1 MNIKEKI
8 DDLLKYCSSY
18 QGHTYMMDERREDQT
33 FQVLLPEEQDIMEHM
48 DKLQFVLLTGE
59 AGDGKSRLLRS
70 LNQQL
75 LRHEFEIY
83 TDFSA
88 MLETEKQKV
97 LQVISNIVSGETEKH
112 IIIAANIGIFTKS
125 VLRYQPGLL
134 EKLDIDNEKVRIIN
148 FEKRNLASDKEVFAQ
163 IIKGFLEYD
172 GFECQECSICGQ
184 CVFRNNLEYIRTE
197 NGIESIRILCDAVY
211 LIGEHITFRELL
223 SMVAYMI
230 TFGENCYDRK
240 NIPSSLLSSRSYENI
255 FNFDNDRILQHIKR
269 MDPAHAK
276 FGLDMYDSIETCI
289 SQKRSDFFKE
299 TGDKYALLN
308 IDYLP
313 EFREAIRFFQEKA
326 YTDSSTIQQGVL
338 YSLKRGL
345 GRLTRKGQSDLG
357 MTVVDTPAMLGD
369 KIQTEFELGNMDI
382 VWNRYGLDFN
392 NLNEKKIKE
401 ESRNRFCMSY
411 IYNDSKGQIK
421 SITMVI
427 DYRLFRYLMMAND
440 YYYLGHSNQSVE
452 EYTINTFFRKI
463 LKTRKDIYGKMLVKF
478 TEKNEKGVCNFSLS
492 LQKKNSILFP
502 GEKIVKLKRE
512 G

>member
-1 MNIKEKI
+1 MNIKEKV

-33 FQVLLPEEQDIMEHM
+33 FQVLLLEERDIMEHIG
-48 DKLQFVLLTGE
+48 KLQFVLLTGE
-59 AGDGKSRLLRS
+59 AGDGKSRLLRN

-75 LRHEFEIY
+75 LRHKFEIH

-88 MLETEKQKV
+88 MSEMDKQEV
-97 LQVISNIVSGETEKH
+97 LQVISNILDGKTEKR

-134 EKLDIDNEKVRIIN
+134 EKLNIDYDKVRIIN

-172 GFECQECSICGQ
+172 GLECQECSTCGQ
-184 CVFRNNLEYIRTE
+184 CMFRNNLEYIRTE
-197 NGIESIRILCDAVY
+197 SGIESIKVLCDAIY

-223 SMVAYMI
+223 SMVAYMV
-230 TFGENCYDRK
+230 TFGESCYDRK
-240 NIPSSLLSSRSYENI
+240 KNSNSQLESKSYENI
-255 FNFDNDRILQHIKR
+255 FNSDDDRVLQHIKH
-269 MDPAHAK
+269 MDPAHKK
-276 FGLDMYDSIETCI
+276 FGPNMYDSIESCVI
-289 SQKRSDFFKE
+289 QKRRLFFKE
-299 TGDKYALLN
+299 TENKYALLN
-308 IDYLP
+308 IDYLSQ
-313 EFREAIRFFQEKA
+313 FREAIRFFQEKA
-326 YTDSSTIQQGVL
+326 YIDSSAIQKGVL

-392 NLNEKKIKE
+392 NLSDEKIKE
-401 ESRNRFCMSY
+401 ESGNRFCMSY
-411 IYNDSKGQIK
+411 IYNDLNGQIK

-427 DYRLFRYLMMAND
+427 NYWLFRYLMMADN

-478 TEKNEKGVCNFSLS
+478 TEKDEEGICNFSLS

-502 GEKIVKLKRE
+502 GEKTVKLKRE